1 MWSPVFFLFLL
12 GGVGP
17 GCELQRADSTLPAQG
32 FSVWKQPV
40 SSHAKLK
47 LLLGGYSF
55 FYERE
60 VLRLKSQQVL
70 RGPGLHA
77 TGCSLVPT
85 RPSQIRFLARGQ
97 QRGDPGPRPC
107 GTGSNLLLWHLS
119 SPAQVSPGGTHW
131 CPGTAGEEGK
141 PQRLQPAA
149 SARKDAAQEPAWPPS
164 RPGSG
169 ELPEQR
175 LRRTRDLCSADTYH

>member
-17 GCELQRADSTLPAQG
+17 GCGLQRADSTLPAQG

-47 LLLGGYSF
+47 LLLGRYSF
-55 FYERE
+55 VYERE
-60 VLRLKSQQVL
+60 VLCLKSQQVL

-85 RPSQIRFLARGQ
+85 RPSQIQFLARGQ
-97 QRGDPGPRPC
+97 QRGDPGPWPC
-107 GTGSNLLLWHLS
+107 GMGSSLLLWHLS
-119 SPAQVSPGGTHW
+119 SPAQVSPRGTHW
-131 CPGTAGEEGK
+131 CPGHGWRGGRATAAPACCQCPEGCC
-141 PQRLQPAA
+141 PGASLASQPAWLRGA
-149 SARKDAAQEPAWPPS
+149 ARTEVKEDP
-164 RPGSG
+164 
-169 ELPEQR
+169 
-175 LRRTRDLCSADTYH
+175 

>member
-131 CPGTAGEEGK
+131 RPGHGWRGGQATAAPACCQCPEGCCPGAG
-141 PQRLQPAA
+141 LASQPAWLRGA
-149 SARKDAAQEPAWPPS
+149 ARTEVKEDP
-164 RPGSG
+164 
-169 ELPEQR
+169 
-175 LRRTRDLCSADTYH
+175 